1 MRVGCH
7 HRARGRALAGGGC
20 LALVAFHVDQWRET
34 GKVSRFAYDEDR
46 LRAALERAGFSVE
59 ALEVEQSVQRF
70 QSLEEALAAAVGLGR
85 ALARRR
91 ALVPLH
97 RVPGVGRADADP
109 QPSHREGAPVMM
121 AAAALTEAIKAR
133 ALALGFDLAAV
144 GPADP
149 PEHADSFRRWV
160 EAGHAGT
167 MAYLERR
174 LPERIDPR
182 RVLADARSVV
192 TVALNYFQGEAED
205 VVVEAGGPLCLG
217 PRLPRRDD
225 AAARGLGPR
234 FIGEAAGAGGKC
246 YVDTGPLLERDLAA
260 RAGLGWVGKNTMLL
274 NPALGSWFFIGVILT
289 TAALVHGQPLPDRC
303 GTCRACLDA
312 CPTDAFAAPYVLDA
326 RRCISYL
333 TIEHRGDIEPA
344 LAAKMGDWQFG
355 CDVRQ
360 DVCPWNRRAPVTR
373 EPAFRP
379 SRGVSGSRRG
389 GRHGR
394 RDVPGALRRHA
405 ADRGRRPGA
414 CGAMPR
420 SPLGNTGPGPAAA
433 PPADLK

>member
-1 MRVGCH
+1 
-7 HRARGRALAGGGC
+7 
-20 LALVAFHVDQWRET
+20 
-34 GKVSRFAYDEDR
+34 
-46 LRAALERAGFSVE
+46 
-59 ALEVEQSVQRF
+59 
-70 QSLEEALAAAVGLGR
+70 
-85 ALARRR
+85 
-91 ALVPLH
+91 
-97 RVPGVGRADADP
+97 
-109 QPSHREGAPVMM
+109 MM

-167 MAYLERR
+167 MAYLEGR

-205 VVVEAGGPLCLG
+205 VSWNPVARYAWGRDYHDVMT
-217 PRLPRRDD
+217 PRLE
-225 AAARGLGPR
+225 ALAR

-355 CDVRQ
+355 CDICQ

-373 EPAFRP
+373 ETAFRP
-379 SRGVSGSRRG
+379 TAAY
-389 GRHGR
+389 
-394 RDVPGALRRHA
+394 PGAAEVAAMDDATFQARFAGTPLTRPKARGMRRNA
-405 ADRGRRPGA
+405 AIA
-414 CGAMPR
+414 
-420 SPLGNTGPGPAAA
+420 LGNTGPGLAAA

>member
-1 MRVGCH
+1 
-7 HRARGRALAGGGC
+7 
-20 LALVAFHVDQWRET
+20 
-34 GKVSRFAYDEDR
+34 
-46 LRAALERAGFSVE
+46 
-59 ALEVEQSVQRF
+59 
-70 QSLEEALAAAVGLGR
+70 
-85 ALARRR
+85 
-91 ALVPLH
+91 
-97 RVPGVGRADADP
+97 
-109 QPSHREGAPVMM
+109 MM

-192 TVALNYFQGEAED
+192 TVALNYFQGETED
-205 VVVEAGGPLCLG
+205 VSWKPVARYAWGRDYHDVMT
-217 PRLPRRDD
+217 PRLE
-225 AAARGLGPR
+225 ALAR

-355 CDVRQ
+355 CDICQ

-379 SRGVSGSRRG
+379 TAAY
-389 GRHGR
+389 
-394 RDVPGALRRHA
+394 PGAAAVAGMDDATFQARFAGTPLTRPKARGMRRNVA
-405 ADRGRRPGA
+405 IA
-414 CGAMPR
+414 
-420 SPLGNTGPGPAAA
+420 LGNTGPGLAAA